1 MMSELQNMQQKPNTN
16 LRDLFK
22 NKKAKTRKQSELS
35 KTEQN
40 RLAKLNGMLDELR
53 RGENV
58 QNRRLAT
65 WLTEAE
71 YEGFESD
78 WESQLQIRE
87 ELSDKPDELKRYE
100 DKLKKAIFNYSRAE
114 GYSTKGK
121 HSTAKKFYNSSDS
134 HCEDA
139 LEILQEIVAADA
151 SLHIWFDR
159 GLDFGH
165 GSLVDAQLGNLPR
178 VITSRSLDRQTT
190 DSRLMSKR
198 EVKIAAV
205 EWAISAL
212 LAVEAVDKEER
223 KEQENAKLKEFLQSP
238 FLE

>member
-1 MMSELQNMQQKPNTN
+1 MKQKPNTK
-16 LRDLFK
+16 LGDLLK
-22 NKKAKTRKQSELS
+22 NKKAKIRKLSELF

-40 RLAKLNGMLDELR
+40 RLAKLNLMLDEPR

-65 WLTEAE
+65 WLNEEE

-78 WESQLQIRE
+78 WESQLQIIE
-87 ELSDKPDELKRYE
+87 QLNDKLDVLKRYE

-121 HSTAKKFYNSSDS
+121 HSTAKKFYDSSES

-139 LEILQEIVAADA
+139 LEILQEIVDADA
-151 SLHIWFDR
+151 SLHMWFDR

-165 GSLVDAQLGNLPR
+165 RSLVDAQLGNLPR

-205 EWAISAL
+205 QYAISAL
-212 LAVEAVDKEER
+212 LADVGKKVVPAGG
-223 KEQENAKLKEFLQSP
+223 
-238 FLE
+238 LELPT

>member
-1 MMSELQNMQQKPNTN
+1 M
-16 LRDLFK
+16 
-22 NKKAKTRKQSELS
+22 
-35 KTEQN
+35 QN
-40 RLAKLNGMLDELR
+40 RPLT
-53 RGENV
+53 
-58 QNRRLAT
+58 T

-78 WESQLQIRE
+78 WESQQQIRE
-87 ELSDKPDELKRYE
+87 ELNDKPDELKRYE

-121 HSTAKKFYNSSDS
+121 HSTAKKFYNSSES

-151 SLHIWFDR
+151 SLHTWFDR

-212 LAVEAVDKEER
+212 LGVDAVDNEER
-223 KEQENAKLKEFLQSP
+223 KEQENAKLREFIQSP

>member
-1 MMSELQNMQQKPNTN
+1 MPLQACTVFGARSLQHNQPLLTSHATE
-16 LRDLFK
+16 
-22 NKKAKTRKQSELS
+22 AKHY
-35 KTEQN
+35 
-40 RLAKLNGMLDELR
+40 AMLDELR

-65 WLTEAE
+65 QLTEAE

-78 WESQLQIRE
+78 WESQQQIRE
-87 ELSDKPDELKRYE
+87 QLNDKPDELKCYE
-100 DKLKKAIFNYSRAE
+100 DKLRKAIFNYSRAE

-121 HSTAKKFYNSSDS
+121 HSTAKKFCNSSEN

-139 LEILQEIVAADA
+139 LEILQEIVATDA
-151 SLHIWFDR
+151 SLQMWFD
-159 GLDFGH
+159 GALDFGH

-178 VITSRSLDRQTT
+178 VVTSRSSDRQTT

-212 LAVEAVDKEER
+212 LAVDAVDKEER
-223 KEQENAKLKEFLQSP
+223 KEQASAKLREFIQSL
-238 FLE
+238 FLEQV